1 MDLDFQNIVNS
12 AKTLGQEPEWFF
24 DSHDPK
30 KLRLS
35 VPLQID
41 DVVVEGLYLE
51 GHCPADNQDTDV
63 TFNIVYKPAQ
73 GLSGALYRLDWNPLH
88 THGNKGLVSGEWKYK
103 TISGTHRHPFQEN
116 YTKGVKYMLDN
127 NLPIAFPV
135 VEPLLNFRDM
145 LHYMGELFRITDI
158 QRISPPPGTQRLV

>member
-1 MDLDFQNIVNS
+1 MDPDFQSLVDQE
-12 AKTLGQEPEWFF
+12 KTLGEDPEWFF
-24 DSHDPK
+24 DSQDTK

-35 VPLQID
+35 VPLRID
-41 DVVVEGLYLE
+41 GVVIEGLYLE
-51 GHCPADNQDTDV
+51 GHCPADNQDIDITL
-63 TFNIVYKPAQ
+63 NLAYKPAE

-103 TISGTHRHPFQEN
+103 TIYGTHRHPFQEN
-116 YTKGVKYMLDN
+116 YTKGVKFMFDN

-135 VEPLLNFRDM
+135 ADQLSNFREM
-145 LHYMGELFRITDI
+145 LHYAGQLFRITDI